1 MLDSIFEMEA
11 EQTLTLQRIIDHLTH
26 SFQEEVQVIESEDC
40 SRPVDHQIYYNNQNL
55 SYSELKRRQL
65 ISETLQGQENMDDF
79 NEYLAM
85 VEELY
90 PIIR

>member
-1 MLDSIFEMEA
+1 MLDSIFEMEG

-26 SFQEEVQVIESEDC
+26 SFQEEVQVIDQE
-40 SRPVDHQIYYNNQNL
+40 DHQIYYNNQNL

-65 ISETLQGQENMDDF
+65 LSETLLDQENMDDF
-79 NEYLAM
+79 NEYIAM
-85 VEELY
+85 VDELY